1 MIFLLEASRQKGAR
15 GHPATL
21 TTIYNC
27 RKLPELYREYSY
39 DTPMMFAPDMT
50 RFCAARTSWTA
61 VYCDC
66 VCQQVMKNVCV
77 RRLRTEP
84 YGYQLSAAE
93 QGAAE
98 TEDLIAYWLLF
109 GHTNLLSKRNK

>member
-1 MIFLLEASRQKGAR
+1 MIFLLEAFRQKGAR

-21 TTIYNC
+21 PTIYNC
-27 RKLPELYREYSY
+27 RNLPGLYLEYSY
-39 DTPMMFAPDMT
+39 DTPMMFAPNMT
-50 RFCAARTSWTA
+50 RFCAARTSWNA
-61 VYCDC
+61 Y
-66 VCQQVMKNVCV
+66 V

-98 TEDLIAYWLLF
+98 TEDLIAYWLQF